1 MKRLRCAFL
10 NLTASAA
17 ALPAV
22 SRLAWPQ
29 DYPSRLVMLIVGFAP
44 GDPTDIPT
52 RLMANMPSARLGQ
65 RFIADNQRGR

>member
-1 MKRLRCAFL
+1 MKRLRRAFL

-29 DYPSRLVMLIVGFAP
+29 DYPGRLVTLIVGFAP
-44 GDPTDIPT
+44 GDPTDILT
-52 RLMANMPSARLGQ
+52 RLMAHMPSARLCQ
-65 RFIADNQRGR
+65 RFIADNRRGR